1 MRSVSLTLLILL
13 LLSACSSAPSPKI
26 ANVDGVLDR
35 AEQGAT
41 ASGRDILIT
50 SRTMIADGEIVKGSC
65 WDFTNAVFNQAHYPS
80 KKRLTIFK
88 SKMKGPYVDEKL
100 IEAGDWLYYI
110 NHSYKKVDHSGIFV
124 SWINFE
130 KKIGLIA
137 SYVGGNKKTP
147 ARYQHYDLS
156 NVYTIIRAKPL

>member
-1 MRSVSLTLLILL
+1 MRKASLTLLILL
-13 LLSACSSAPSPKI
+13 LLSACASAPTQKI
-26 ANVDGVLDR
+26 ANLDGALDL

-41 ASGRDILIT
+41 PEGRDILVT
-50 SRTMIADGEIVKGSC
+50 GRTMIAEKEIIKGSC
-65 WDFTNAVFNQAHYPS
+65 WDFTNAVFNKAQYPA

-88 SKMKGPYVDEKL
+88 SKMKGPFVDEKL
-100 IEAGDWLYYI
+100 IQSGDWLYYI

-124 SWINFE
+124 GWVNFE

-156 NVYTIIRAKPL
+156 NVYHIIRARP